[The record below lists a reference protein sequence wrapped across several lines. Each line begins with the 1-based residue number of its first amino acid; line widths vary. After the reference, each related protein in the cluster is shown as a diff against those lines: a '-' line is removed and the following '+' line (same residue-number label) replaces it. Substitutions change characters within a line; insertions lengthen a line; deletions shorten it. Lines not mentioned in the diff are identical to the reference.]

1 MAISSWSLFD
11 QRNLVE
17 MSSPRFPGE
26 GLVVCKNPALDQ
38 DRARK
43 REELLQATERD
54 LDKVVEA
61 GRAGRLKGKDAIW
74 AACGQDRG
82 PSAWLAFWLC
92 RAKFSLNSRD
102 KPSWL
107 GAKGSLAGGGPSRF
121 QIRHP
126 RK

>member
-61 GRAGRLKGKDAIW
+61 GRAGRLKSKDAIGLLW
-74 AACGQDRG
+74 ARSWEKCLGG
-82 PSAWLAFWLC
+82 VLAVPC
-92 RAKFSLNSRD
+92 
-102 KPSWL
+102 
-107 GAKGSLAGGGPSRF
+107 
-121 QIRHP
+121 
-126 RK
+126 